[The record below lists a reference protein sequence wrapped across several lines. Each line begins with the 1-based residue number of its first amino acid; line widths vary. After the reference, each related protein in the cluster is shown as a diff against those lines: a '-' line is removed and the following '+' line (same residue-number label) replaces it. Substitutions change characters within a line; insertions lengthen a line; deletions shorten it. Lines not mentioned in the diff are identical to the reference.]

1 MEPCLDAFIAYLR
14 AERGL
19 SGNTVD
25 AYGADLREYLVFLE
39 GRGKVAPG
47 DIAVEDVAAHM
58 GDLASHLSARSIS
71 RHLSA
76 LRSFH
81 AFLKREGLCADDPSR
96 EVDRPRMR
104 RKLPSYLTQGEVQAL
119 LAAPQDATAEGQRD
133 RAMLELLYACGLRVS
148 ELVKLS
154 VNDVNLQEGFA
165 IAFGKGR
172 KERLVPM
179 GSAAAAQVRAYL
191 EGPRG
196 ALLRGRQARALF
208 VTRRARGFTRQGFW
222 KLIRRYA
229 LAAGLRKRISPHT
242 LRHSFATHLTEGGA
256 DLRAVQVMLGHA
268 DLSTTQIY
276 AHVDR
281 ARLVT
286 RYDAFHPRDL
296 PPTAK
301 GGGRKDP
308 SCGGARPRRS
318 PEPPVPVRPSGG
330 VERT

>member
-25 AYGADLREYLVFLE
+25 AYGADLREYLAFLARR
-39 GRGKVAPG
+39 GRAAPQQ
-47 DIAVEDVAAHM
+47 VTPEDVAAHV
-58 GDLASHLSARSIS
+58 GALASRLSARSIS

-81 AFLKREGLCADDPSR
+81 AFLKREGLAPLDPSR
-96 EVDRPRMR
+96 EVDRPRIR
-104 RKLPSYLTQGEVQAL
+104 RKLPAYLTRAEVEAL
-119 LAAPQDATAEGQRD
+119 LAAPPAATAEGQRD

-179 GSAAAAQVRAYL
+179 GSAAASQLGAYL
-191 EGPRG
+191 AGPRG
-196 ALLRGRQARALF
+196 DLLHGRQARALF
-208 VTRRARGFTRQGFW
+208 VTRRARPFTRQGFW
-222 KLIRRYA
+222 KLIRRYG

-286 RYDAFHPRDL
+286 RYDACHPRDGAASA
-296 PPTAK
+296 TDAA
-301 GGGRKDP
+301 RRDP
-308 SCGGARPRRS
+308 SYGGDRPRRS
-318 PEPPVPVRPSGG
+318 PGPRAPGPPSGG
-330 VERT
+330 AGRT

>member
-1 MEPCLDAFIAYLR
+1 MEPCFDAFIAYLR

-25 AYGADLREYLVFLE
+25 AYGADLREYLAFLARR
-39 GRGKVAPG
+39 GRIAP
-47 DIAVEDVAAHM
+47 AQVTAEDVA
-58 GDLASHLSARSIS
+58 SHLGALSSRLSARSIS

-81 AFLKREGLCADDPSR
+81 AFLKREALAPHDPSR
-96 EVDRPRMR
+96 EVDRPRIR
-104 RKLPSYLTQGEVQAL
+104 RKLPSYLTRAEVEAL
-119 LAAPQDATAEGQRD
+119 LAAPRTATAEGQRD

-154 VNDVNLQEGFA
+154 VNDVNLQEAFA

-179 GSAAAAQVRAYL
+179 GSAAVSQLRAYL
-191 EGPRG
+191 AGPRG
-196 ALLRGRQARALF
+196 HLLHGRPARALF
-208 VTRRARGFTRQGFW
+208 VTRRARAFTRQGFW
-222 KLIRRYA
+222 KLLRRYA

-286 RYDAFHPRDL
+286 RYDAFHPRDAAA
-296 PPTAK
+296 TATDAARTDPSY
-301 GGGRKDP
+301 GGG
-308 SCGGARPRRS
+308 RPRRS
-318 PEPPVPVRPSGG
+318 PAPREPGPPSGG
-330 VERT
+330 AERT